1 MMTLL
6 AMPPGDMSSCVAIL
20 LVVGPRLTGVL
31 GEFVRVEIEVVMHL
45 VVGPGLNGAS
55 TTMEVEVLAV
65 PDG

>member
-1 MMTLL
+1 MTLL
-6 AMPPGDMSSCVAIL
+6 AMPPGDISSRAAIL
-20 LVVGPRLTGVL
+20 LVVGP

-45 VVGPGLNGAS
+45 VVGPGLTGAS